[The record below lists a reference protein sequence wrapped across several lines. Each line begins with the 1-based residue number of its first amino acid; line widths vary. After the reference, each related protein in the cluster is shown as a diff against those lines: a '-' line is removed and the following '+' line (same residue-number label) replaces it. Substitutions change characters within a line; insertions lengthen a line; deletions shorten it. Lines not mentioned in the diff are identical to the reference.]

1 MLCHQGKPLEN
12 HLGRSAFL
20 KKTYFYPLANFL
32 PQISSELMSKSNKNS
47 LVGVIGSGSFGTAVS
62 NLLAVNTD
70 VLIYSRKKN
79 IVDHI
84 NTEHSHPNFE
94 VRLSDRIR
102 ATNDLQEVAER
113 CTLIFPIVTSEGFR
127 PMMQSLSPFL
137 RPYHILIHGTKGFDI
152 NNMTEEELRQGKITR
167 KGVRT
172 MSEVIHEESVVLRI
186 GCLSGPNLA
195 SEIMAGQP
203 TATVIGSKFDEVVS
217 LGKKVLSSKH
227 FQVFGTYEILGAE
240 LAGALKNI
248 IAIGSGILGGL
259 GLGKNIQALLINRG
273 LMEMIYFGK
282 ALGTSP
288 KPFVGTAGIGDLICT
303 ATSMSSR
310 NYTFGYRFGQGEKTK
325 DILASMPEIAEGV
338 RTLKIAKHLA
348 DHLKLHVPITQM
360 LYRAVHEDYDISL
373 AIEYL
378 MRYPYYVDVD
388 FI

>member
-1 MLCHQGKPLEN
+1 
-12 HLGRSAFL
+12 
-20 KKTYFYPLANFL
+20 
-32 PQISSELMSKSNKNS
+32 MSKNNQQSTT
-47 LVGVIGSGSFGTAVS
+47 GVIGSGSFGTAVS
-62 NLLAVNTD
+62 NLLAINTD
-70 VLIYSRKKN
+70 VLLFSRRKDF
-79 IVDHI
+79 VETI
-84 NTEHSHPNFE
+84 NTEHRHPGFNIN
-94 VRLSDRIR
+94 LSERIR
-102 ATNDLQEVAER
+102 ATSDLQEVAEK

-127 PMMQSLSPFL
+127 PMMQNLSPFL
-137 RPYHILIHGTKGFDI
+137 KPYHIMIHGTKGFDI
-152 NNMTEEELRQGKITR
+152 KNMSEEELRQGKITR
-167 KGVRT
+167 NGVRT
-172 MSEVIHEESVVLRI
+172 MSEVIREESVVVRI

-217 LGKKVLSSKH
+217 AGKKVLSSRH

-282 ALGTSP
+282 AFGTSP

-310 NYTFGYRFGQGEKTK
+310 NYTFGFRVGQGEKTK
-325 DILASMPEIAEGV
+325 EILDSMPEIAEGV

-360 LYRAVHEDYDISL
+360 LYRAVHEDYDISQ

>member
-1 MLCHQGKPLEN
+1 
-12 HLGRSAFL
+12 
-20 KKTYFYPLANFL
+20 
-32 PQISSELMSKSNKNS
+32 MSKNNQHSC
-47 LVGVIGSGSFGTAVS
+47 VGVIGSGSFGTAVS
-62 NLLAVNTD
+62 NLLAINTD
-70 VLIYSRKKN
+70 VLIFSRREQLVETINKEHRHPGFN
-79 IVDHI
+79 IAI
-84 NTEHSHPNFE
+84 PE
-94 VRLSDRIR
+94 RIR
-102 ATNDLQEVAER
+102 ATSDLQEVAER

-127 PMMQSLSPFL
+127 PMMQALSPYL

-152 NNMTEEELRQGKITR
+152 KNMTEEELRQGKITR
-167 KGVRT
+167 NSVRT
-172 MSEVIHEESVVLRI
+172 MSEVIREESVVVRI

-203 TATVIGSKFDEVVS
+203 TATVIGSKFDEVVNA
-217 LGKKVLSSKH
+217 GKKVLSSRH
-227 FQVFGTYEILGAE
+227 FQVFGSYEILGAE

-248 IAIGSGILGGL
+248 IAIGSGILGGM
-259 GLGKNIQALLINRG
+259 GMGKNIQALLINRG
-273 LMEMIYFGK
+273 LIEMIYFGK
-282 ALGTSP
+282 AFGTSA

-310 NYTFGYRFGQGEKTK
+310 NYTFGYRLGQGEGTIA
-325 DILASMPEIAEGV
+325 ILASMPEIAEGV

-360 LYRAVHEDYDISL
+360 LYKAVHEEYDISQ

>member
-1 MLCHQGKPLEN
+1 
-12 HLGRSAFL
+12 
-20 KKTYFYPLANFL
+20 
-32 PQISSELMSKSNKNS
+32 
-47 LVGVIGSGSFGTAVS
+47 
-62 NLLAVNTD
+62 
-70 VLIYSRKKN
+70 
-79 IVDHI
+79 
-84 NTEHSHPNFE
+84 
-94 VRLSDRIR
+94 
-102 ATNDLQEVAER
+102 
-113 CTLIFPIVTSEGFR
+113 
-127 PMMQSLSPFL
+127 MMQTFSPFL
-137 RPYHILIHGTKGFDI
+137 RPYHILIHGTKGFDLK
-152 NNMTEEELRQGKITR
+152 NLTEQELKEGKITR
-167 KGVRT
+167 SGVRT
-172 MSEVIHEESVVLRI
+172 MSEVIREESVVVRV

-217 LGKKVLSSKH
+217 TGKKVLSSKY

-240 LAGALKNI
+240 LAGALKNT

-259 GLGKNIQALLINRG
+259 GLGKNLQALLINRG
-273 LMEMIYFGK
+273 LMEMIYYGK
-282 ALGTSP
+282 ALGSSP

-310 NYTFGYRFGQGEKTK
+310 NYTFGFRLGQGEKTA
-325 DILASMPEIAEGV
+325 DILASMPEVAEGV

-360 LYRAVHEDYDISL
+360 LYRAVHEGYDIQQ

>member
-1 MLCHQGKPLEN
+1 
-12 HLGRSAFL
+12 
-20 KKTYFYPLANFL
+20 
-32 PQISSELMSKSNKNS
+32 MSKNNQHSC
-47 LVGVIGSGSFGTAVS
+47 VGVVGSGSFGTAVA
-62 NLLAVNTD
+62 NLLAFNTD
-70 VLIYSRKKN
+70 VLIFSRKQHL
-79 IVDHI
+79 VEAI
-84 NTEHSHPNFE
+84 NTEHRHPVFNISLPE
-94 VRLSDRIR
+94 RLR
-102 ATNDLQEVAER
+102 ATSDLQEVAEK

-127 PMMQSLSPFL
+127 PMMQSLSPHL

-152 NNMTEEELRQGKITR
+152 KNMTEAELRQGKITR
-167 KGVRT
+167 NSVRT
-172 MSEVIHEESVVLRI
+172 MSEVIREESVVVRI

-217 LGKKVLSSKH
+217 AGKKVLSSKH
-227 FQVFGTYEILGAE
+227 FQVFGSYEILGAE

-259 GLGKNIQALLINRG
+259 GFGKNLQALLINRG

-282 ALGTSP
+282 AFGASP

-310 NYTFGYRFGQGEKTK
+310 NYTFGHRLGSGETTAE
-325 DILASMPEIAEGV
+325 ILASMPEIAEGV
-338 RTLKIAKHLA
+338 RTLRIAKHLA
-348 DHLKLHVPITQM
+348 DHLKLHAPITQM
-360 LYRAVHEDYDISL
+360 LYRAVHEGYDINQ

>member
-1 MLCHQGKPLEN
+1 MPNNGQNAC
-12 HLGRSAFL
+12 A
-20 KKTYFYPLANFL
+20 
-32 PQISSELMSKSNKNS
+32 
-47 LVGVIGSGSFGTAVS
+47 GVIGSGSFGTAVA

-70 VLIYSRKKN
+70 VLLFSRKEAL
-79 IVDHI
+79 VDAI
-84 NTEHSHPNFE
+84 NKEHRHP
-94 VRLSDRIR
+94 RLNVTLPARIR
-102 ATNDLQEVAER
+102 ATSDMEEVASQ

-127 PMMQSLSPFL
+127 PMMQRFSPFL
-137 RPYHILIHGTKGFDI
+137 KPYHILIHGTKGFDI
-152 NNMTEEELRQGKITR
+152 RNLTEAELKAGKITR
-167 KGVRT
+167 NGVRT
-172 MSEVIHEESVVLRI
+172 MSEVIREESVVVRI

-203 TATVIGSKFDEVVS
+203 TATVIGSRFDEVVS
-217 LGKKVLSSKH
+217 AGQKALSSRH

-282 ALGTSP
+282 AFGASP
-288 KPFVGTAGIGDLICT
+288 KPFVGTAGMGDLVCT

-310 NYTFGYRFGQGEKTK
+310 NYTFGHRLGQGEKTA

-360 LYRAVHEDYDISL
+360 LYRAVHEGYDVSNAL
-373 AIEYL
+373 EYL

>member
-1 MLCHQGKPLEN
+1 
-12 HLGRSAFL
+12 
-20 KKTYFYPLANFL
+20 
-32 PQISSELMSKSNKNS
+32 MSKNNQH
-47 LVGVIGSGSFGTAVS
+47 LTAGVIGSGSFGTAVS
-62 NLLAVNTD
+62 NLLA
-70 VLIYSRKKN
+70 
-79 IVDHI
+79 I
-84 NTEHSHPNFE
+84 NTNVLLFSRRKDFVETINKEHRHPGFKIN
-94 VRLSDRIR
+94 LSEKIR
-102 ATNDLQEVAER
+102 ATSDLQEVAEK

-127 PMMQSLSPFL
+127 PMMQNLSPFL
-137 RPYHILIHGTKGFDI
+137 KPYHILIHGTKGFDI
-152 NNMTEEELRQGKITR
+152 KNMTEEELRQGKITR
-167 KGVRT
+167 NGVRT
-172 MSEVIHEESVVLRI
+172 MSEVIREESVVVRI

-203 TATVIGSKFDEVVS
+203 TATVIGSKFDEVVNI
-217 LGKKVLSSKH
+217 GKRVLSSRH

-282 ALGTSP
+282 AFGTSP

-310 NYTFGYRFGQGEKTK
+310 NYTFGFRLGQGERTL

-360 LYRAVHEDYDISL
+360 LYRAVHEDYDISQ

>member
-1 MLCHQGKPLEN
+1 MQ
-12 HLGRSAFL
+12 
-20 KKTYFYPLANFL
+20 
-32 PQISSELMSKSNKNS
+32 
-47 LVGVIGSGSFGTAVS
+47 VGVIGSGSFGTAVA
-62 NLLAVNTD
+62 NLLSFNTE
-70 VLIYSRKKN
+70 VLLFSRKEAL
-79 IVDHI
+79 VDSI
-84 NTEHSHPNFE
+84 NREHRHPVFNLTMSE
-94 VRLSDRIR
+94 RVR
-102 ATNDLQEVAER
+102 ATGDIRKVAES
-113 CTLIFPIVTSEGFR
+113 CSLIFPIVTSQGFR

-137 RPYHILIHGTKGFDI
+137 KPYHILIHGTKGFDLK
-152 NNMTEEELRQGKITR
+152 NLSEEELKQGKITR
-167 KGVRT
+167 NSVRT
-172 MSEVIHEESVVLRI
+172 MSEVIREESVVVRI

-203 TATVIGSKFDEVVS
+203 TATVIGSRFDEVVS
-217 LGKKVLSSKH
+217 IGKKVLSSKH
-227 FQVFGTYEILGAE
+227 FQVFGSYEILGAE

-248 IAIGSGILGGL
+248 IAIGSGILGGMDM
-259 GLGKNIQALLINRG
+259 GKNIQALLINRG

-282 ALGTSP
+282 AFGASP

-310 NYTFGYRFGQGEKTK
+310 NYTFGYRLGKGETAA

-360 LYRAVHEDYDISL
+360 LYRAVHEGYDMKL